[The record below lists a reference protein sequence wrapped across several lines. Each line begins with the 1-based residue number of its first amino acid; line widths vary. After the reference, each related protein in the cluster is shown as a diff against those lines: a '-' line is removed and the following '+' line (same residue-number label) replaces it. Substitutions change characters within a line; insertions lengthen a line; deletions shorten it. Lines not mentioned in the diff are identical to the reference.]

1 MDQDLQKQLEDL
13 RRKHQEVIQKKNAE
27 LDAIKE
33 LSVAPETVQQTTI
46 SASQGSSK
54 KVTLSMTEPKET
66 VELRPKEE
74 VKIEKFT
81 KSTQSEQQFDENSLQ
96 NENADNYTQ
105 NAVIEIDEKSQT
117 SFDYTNDGYENNV
130 ADYDN
135 SSSTS
140 EFTKIWSEKAD
151 SRYCATDCQWR
162 GRELLVT
169 YKTNLKNKSG
179 YILRRDINSLSQAT
193 KYECPSQPTSIT
205 CVPRSNDTFI
215 VGGNTGLIFLYD
227 TREKANPVAQTQRWN
242 ACHTCQIIGQL
253 FVSDRRFIS
262 VGADGSIY
270 MWELDNLAAP
280 IKQELHMSQYKSQ
293 GSRPTAVAS
302 TDIGNLLVGFEDG
315 SVFTKGTKGTK
326 DEERIMKF
334 GGPITGIDFRP
345 GSKGQR
351 SSFVVSSLDGV
362 TEVISNGK
370 TLKKVESLTES
381 YVGCA
386 WQPQT
391 PRQCFCACRSDG
403 IVSLIDCDQSENEL
417 SYNLESIAT
426 CCRFSNDGKHL
437 CVGTIDENVSVLT
450 CPTLASD

>member
-1 MDQDLQKQLEDL
+1 MDQDLQKQLEEL

-46 SASQGSSK
+46 SSNHGSSK

-66 VELRPKEE
+66 VELKPKEE
-74 VKIEKFT
+74 IKIEKFT
-81 KSTQSEQQFDENSLQ
+81 KSTQSEQIETDPLQ
-96 NENADNYTQ
+96 NENSENYTQ
-105 NAVIEIDEKSQT
+105 NAVIEIDEKSQMA
-117 SFDYTNDGYENNV
+117 FDYTNEGDDLNFQTYHSL
-130 ADYDN
+130 
-135 SSSTS
+135 SSS
-140 EFTKIWSEKAD
+140 EFTKIWNEKAE

-169 YKTNLKNKSG
+169 YKTNLKNRSG
-179 YILRRDINSLSQAT
+179 YILKRDINSLSSAT

-205 CVPRSNDTFI
+205 CVPRSNDLFV
-215 VGGNTGLIFLYD
+215 VGGNTGLLFLYD
-227 TREKANPVAQTQRWN
+227 TREKSNPVAQTQRWN
-242 ACHTCQIIGQL
+242 ACHTCQIIGQV
-253 FVSDRRFIS
+253 FVSDRRLIS
-262 VGADGSIY
+262 VAADGSIY
-270 MWELDNLAAP
+270 LWELDNLAAP

-293 GSRPTAVAS
+293 GSRPTAVTS

-315 SVFTKGTKGTK
+315 SIFTKGTKGTK
-326 DEERIMKF
+326 DEERILKY

-345 GSKGQR
+345 GFKGQR

-362 TEVISNGK
+362 TEVVSNGK

-381 YVGCA
+381 FVGCV

-391 PRQCFCACRSDG
+391 VRQCFCACRSDG
-403 IVSLIDCDQSENEL
+403 LVSLYDVDGENGTEL

-426 CCRFSNDGKHL
+426 CCRFSSDGRHL

-450 CPTLASD
+450 CPLNGSD